1 MLPRRTTPEVRTGHQ
16 HRCIPIPRP
25 IEDEVPSLPQVV
37 EEKRAE
43 AGLLDP
49 LEELLGNDLV
59 GVDVH
64 PVEGGENAGDAG
76 KRFHSVEFP
85 NIHEMTG
92 DGGRGS
98 HRRADQVR
106 PPTTALPSLEVTV
119 AGRSAAF
126 ARSENVGI
134 HAEAHRASSIAPL
147 EASLAKQSIETF
159 GLGLPLYARRARY
172 DHGAHLWMYPVT
184 ADY

>member
-16 HRCIPIPRP
+16 HRCMPIPRSVQ
-25 IEDEVPSLPQVV
+25 DEIAVAPPVV

-43 AGLLDP
+43 AGPLDP

-85 NIHEMTG
+85 NVHEMTG
-92 DGGRGS
+92 DGGRRG
-98 HRRADQVR
+98 HRRGGPGGPA
-106 PPTTALPSLEVTV
+106 PPSLSPPRAPA
-119 AGRSAAF
+119 AGR
-126 ARSENVGI
+126 
-134 HAEAHRASSIAPL
+134 
-147 EASLAKQSIETF
+147 
-159 GLGLPLYARRARY
+159 
-172 DHGAHLWMYPVT
+172 T
-184 ADY
+184 A